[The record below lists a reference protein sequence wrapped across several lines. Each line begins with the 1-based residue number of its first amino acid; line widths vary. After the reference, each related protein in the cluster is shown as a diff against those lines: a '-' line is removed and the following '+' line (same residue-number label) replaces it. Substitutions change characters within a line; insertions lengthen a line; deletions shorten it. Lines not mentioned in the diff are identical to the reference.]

1 VEHNDLANYL
11 GFADIALA
19 QICQHHHFE
28 GTSLLP
34 LDSHPGSPA
43 ETIFFPHI
51 QQVTG
56 KDIMAQNVVQHHL
69 FAPQLEQTWL
79 YVRHARQNLNPLLPN
94 VVKDVPPEVEGV
106 DMTTCPLDADKPF
119 DPAGLRRYMDEWV
132 PALALHLGDE
142 IPTLSPSNLE
152 AFGDKDAKEIDAKVN
167 GHLKALDPH
176 WFLCSA
182 IGEEVLSRVGADTTS
197 DDAEQDDETD
207 DQPACPRPQAAG
219 SGE

>member
-79 YVRHARQNLNPLLPN
+79 NVRHARQNLNPLLPN